1 VVIRLENAATDWAWE
16 FGYWADLRL
25 ETGDQ
30 KLQARAE
37 GR

>member
-1 VVIRLENAATDWAWE
+1 VIRLENAATDWSWE